1 MSNPDTHRSLAPVDV
16 TSETVKLVG
25 GNGGPIIYET
35 KSVLLFIYLNVY
47 LRNMIPIYIFFI
59 YFDPNLLSF
68 L

>member
-35 KSVLLFIYLNVY
+35 KSVLLFIYLNVC
-47 LRNMIPIYIFFI
+47 L
-59 YFDPNLLSF
+59 
-68 L
+68 